1 MMSIHLIVEAS
12 DRVALSRGVQGL
24 CIRLARA
31 VNRACGRR
39 GSVFAD
45 RYHARALKTPRA
57 VRFALRYVL
66 LNAHKHGSGAP
77 AGFVDGCSSAPWFD
91 GFARPE
97 G

>member
-39 GSVFAD
+39 GPVFAD
-45 RYHARALKTPRA
+45 RYHARALKTPRS

-66 LNAHKHGSGAP
+66 LNAHKHGTGACGLRRRLLVC
-77 AGFVDGCSSAPWFD
+77 ALV
-91 GFARPE
+91 
-97 G
+97 